1 MSGYIKL
8 YRGITDNPVWNKDPY
23 SAGQA
28 WIDLLLAANFKEK
41 TIFIRNTAIKVERGQ
56 LAWST
61 VTMAARWKWSRNK
74 VIRFLKTLK
83 SEHMIEQEA
92 GHLTTLTTIC
102 NYEKYQG
109 YDTAG
114 DTTDDT
120 TDDTANGTADGTAD
134 GTQHKKVNKVKKE
147 KNTTGL
153 DLSAL
158 PEGISEQTAKD
169 FIEHRK
175 LLKKPLTQR
184 ALNLCMTTAA
194 KAPSH
199 GLTPDQVIDE
209 TIIKGWMKPE
219 PEWVANSLSKQQPG
233 NVTQFRR
240 PEQDNRPYREAMP
253 RPDRAP
259 QRPTGTRGDV

>member
-120 TDDTANGTADGTAD
+120 ADGTADGTAGDTAD
-134 GTQHKKVNKVKKE
+134 GTQHKKVNKVKNVNKVKKSAPE
-147 KNTTGL
+147 TT
-153 DLSAL
+153 L
-158 PEGISEQTAKD
+158 PEDFTVTDSMKAWFSKQEFSINLEQATDRWQDAMLAKGRTNKD
-169 FIEHRK
+169 W
-175 LLKKPLTQR
+175 
-184 ALNLCMTTAA
+184 TAA
-194 KAPSH
+194 WRNGMKLANSWNE
-199 GLTPDQVIDE
+199 QRRE
-209 TIIKGWMKPE
+209 TIQAVPASSE
-219 PEWVANSLSKQQPG
+219 H
-233 NVTQFRR
+233 
-240 PEQDNRPYREAMP
+240 NRPYREAMP
-253 RPDRAP
+253 RPDRPP
-259 QRPTGTRGDV
+259 QRPTGTGGDS